1 MEMFYTGSKGSEQTV
16 TAVMVFITGNH
27 GNPSVYLSASWR
39 LGSDFVWEGMGE
51 RGKVLDS

>member
-39 LGSDFVWEGMGE
+39 LGSDFVGEGMGE
-51 RGKVLDS
+51 RGTF